1 MGSVPPATDNG
12 QRTTDTL
19 QNGEPD
25 IMVSTLIGKKLGMS
39 QLFSPEGEATPVTVI
54 QVGPC
59 TITQIKSVENDGY
72 NALQLAFGEKKP
84 QGTTKPLL
92 GHFKRCGKGPF
103 NVIKEVKVDEVED
116 FELGQEISA
125 DIFQVGELVHV
136 MGRSKGK
143 GFAGTIKR
151 WNFSRGPMSHGGM
164 NKRPPGSIGCSAF
177 PSRVI
182 KGRKMPGQMGNRR
195 VSVKGLKIVDVR
207 PEENIILVKGAVP
220 GARNGVVL
228 IIKSGKF

>member
-1 MGSVPPATDNG
+1 
-12 QRTTDTL
+12 
-19 QNGEPD
+19 
-25 IMVSTLIGKKLGMS
+25 MVNVLIGRKLGMS
-39 QLFSPEGEATPVTVI
+39 QLFSPDGEATPITVI
-54 QVGPC
+54 QAGPC
-59 TITQIKSVENDGY
+59 TITQIKSVKSDGY
-72 NALQLAFGEKKP
+72 NALQLGFGEKKP

-92 GHFKRCGKGPF
+92 GHLKKCGKGPF
-103 NVIKEVKVDEVED
+103 KVIKEVRVNDVSD

-125 DIFQVGELVHV
+125 EIFQIGELVHV

-164 NKRPPGSIGCSAF
+164 NKRPPGSIGCSAT

-182 KGRKMPGQMGNRR
+182 KGRKMPGQMGNRE
-195 VSVKGLKIVDVR
+195 VTVKGLRVVDVR

-220 GARNGVVL
+220 GARNGLVL
-228 IIKSGKF
+228 IKKSGRF